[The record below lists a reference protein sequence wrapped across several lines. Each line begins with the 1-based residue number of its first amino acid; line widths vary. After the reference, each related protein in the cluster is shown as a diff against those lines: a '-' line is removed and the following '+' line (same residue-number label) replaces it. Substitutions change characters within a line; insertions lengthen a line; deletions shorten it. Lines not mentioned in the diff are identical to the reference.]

1 MERLALLVGLAAVA
15 LAVAWVL
22 RRRAPA
28 AAPTPTDW
36 EVPAQLDR
44 DDFDRPDAP
53 WLVAVFSSVTCLSCQ
68 GTWAKVQHLESSAVA
83 VQEVEAV
90 RDKALH
96 ERYRVDA
103 VPLLVVADH
112 EGVVQAHFLGE
123 PTATDLWAT
132 VAELREP
139 GTTPGACG
147 L

>member
-1 MERLALLVGLAAVA
+1 MVIERVALLVGLAALA
-15 LAVAWVL
+15 MAVAWCL
-22 RRRAPA
+22 RRRTPA
-28 AAPTPTDW
+28 AAPTPTNW

-44 DDFDRPDAP
+44 ANFTRPDAP
-53 WLVAVFSSVTCLSCQ
+53 WLVAVFSSSTCLSCQ

-112 EGVVQAHFLGE
+112 EGVVRAHFLGE
-123 PTATDLWAT
+123 PTATDLWGT
-132 VAELREP
+132 VAELRGHP
-139 GTTPGACG
+139 
-147 L
+147 